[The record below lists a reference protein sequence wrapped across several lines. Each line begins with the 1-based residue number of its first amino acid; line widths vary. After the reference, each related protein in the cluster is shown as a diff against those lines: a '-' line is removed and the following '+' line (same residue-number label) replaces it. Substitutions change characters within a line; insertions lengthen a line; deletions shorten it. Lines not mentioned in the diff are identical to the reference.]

1 MIPLNQSPIGENTMI
16 TQKRIY
22 ELAKLCKS
30 DVNAVKEM
38 DHLKESDQIAYD
50 IEELWY
56 RPVNDI
62 GKPLDMVLYREF
74 FGYS

>member
-1 MIPLNQSPIGENTMI
+1 MI

-22 ELAKLCKS
+22 ELAQLIRKGDAS
-30 DVNAVKEM
+30 AVREM
-38 DHLKESDQIAYD
+38 DLLKESSEIAYD
-50 IEELWY
+50 LEEYWY

-74 FGYS
+74 FAE